1 MLFDLAI
8 YSTKYFAP
16 TIIILGV
23 FGNLFGLIVI
33 SKKKLNKIG
42 PQIAYIALFI
52 SDFFNFVLIFQS
64 YTLIEFNINITS
76 FSNFACKSYWY
87 LNFALGPISPMLNVY
102 ISIERYISV
111 AHSSKKH
118 FLLKKQIQF
127 AFIIAI
133 TMYNFI
139 LYIPFSIYEYL
150 IVIDYN
156 QTNITL
162 CYMDPYLNYVYNIID
177 LVNRVIIP
185 FLLMIIFSSRRR
197 ISSNNAQTNRS
208 FRRDI
213 RFSLIIILL
222 NISFIVLSL
231 PVTLLVFVAPS
242 SGSDSVLYVNLL
254 YFFNYIYFLSF
265 CTNFYLMFA
274 VNSLF
279 RGGFYS
285 IFIRSNKTQTNRQV
299 INQPNIS
306 QQRNATTVNSGAKE
320 NNRNNFNFEYI
331 GMEWKPIN
339 QLKLKKKT

>member
-127 AFIIAI
+127 AFIIAV
-133 TMYNFI
+133 TMYNLI

-185 FLLMIIFSSRRR
+185 FLLMIIFSILIIYTIFSSRRR

-231 PVTLLVFVAPS
+231 PVTLLVFV
-242 SGSDSVLYVNLL
+242 SDYWLHNFLFN
-254 YFFNYIYFLSF
+254 FFNYIYFLSF

-274 VNSLF
+274 VNSFF

-285 IFIRSNKTQTNRQV
+285 IFICSNKIQSKRQV
-299 INQPNIS
+299 INQPNNIS
-306 QQRNATTVNSGAKE
+306 IKRNITTEKIRTKEAKRE
-320 NNRNNFNFEYI
+320 
-331 GMEWKPIN
+331 
-339 QLKLKKKT
+339 

>member
-1 MLFDLAI
+1 MHYDLAI

-16 TIIILGV
+16 AIIILGL

-33 SKKKLNKIG
+33 SKKKLKKIG
-42 PQIAYIALFI
+42 PQITYIALFI
-52 SDFFNFVLIFQS
+52 SDFFNFLLIFQS
-64 YTLIEFNINITS
+64 FTQFEFNFDITL
-76 FSNFACKSYWY
+76 FSNFACKTYWY

-127 AFIIAI
+127 AFIIAV
-133 TMYNFI
+133 TMYNLI
-139 LYIPFSIYEYL
+139 LYIPFSIYDSL
-150 IVIDYN
+150 FKSN
-156 QTNITL
+156 QTNQTV
-162 CYMDPYLNYVYNIID
+162 CDMDPYLNYVYNIID

-185 FLLMIIFSSRRR
+185 FLLMIIFSILIIYTIFSSRRR

-231 PVTLLVFVAPS
+231 PVTLLVFV
-242 SGSDSVLYVNLL
+242 SDYWLHNFLFN
-254 YFFNYIYFLSF
+254 FFNYIYFLSF

-274 VNSLF
+274 VNSFF

-285 IFIRSNKTQTNRQV
+285 IFICSNKIQSKRQV
-299 INQPNIS
+299 INQPNNIS
-306 QQRNATTVNSGAKE
+306 IKRNITTEKIRTKEAKRE
-320 NNRNNFNFEYI
+320 
-331 GMEWKPIN
+331 
-339 QLKLKKKT
+339 